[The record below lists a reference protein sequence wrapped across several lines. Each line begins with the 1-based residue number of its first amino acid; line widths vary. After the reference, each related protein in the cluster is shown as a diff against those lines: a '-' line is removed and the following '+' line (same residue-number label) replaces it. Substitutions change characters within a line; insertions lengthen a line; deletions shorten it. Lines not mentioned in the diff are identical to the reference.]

1 MLEAYLDIETTG
13 LSPAYDDITVI
24 GIYLTDGS
32 YQRFVQLVG
41 EEVTRTSLLE
51 ALQGVDTIYTYNG
64 SGFDLPFI
72 NALLG
77 VDLTKSFI
85 HRDLMLDCWKNNLYG
100 GFKAVEIQLGITRQ
114 LKDVNGEEAVRLW
127 WRYQNYQDQNAL
139 HILLDYNKE
148 DVVNLKTL
156 REILDIRARRLNMD
170 ILVREK
176 GGKEWKKVREQKFEN
191 EVALQ
196 DVLYQSPEIIPVEKL
211 GENLLKPK
219 LFIKEAGLPGSGY
232 TDLIGIDEQGGI
244 TIIECK
250 LATNT
255 DIRRKVIG
263 QVLEYA
269 AYLWQM
275 DYDQF
280 DSICCKAEGWVDKDL
295 AGALQEKMRE
305 MEKVWRQEDFRSAL
319 TSTLKKGDFRL
330 IIAVDAL
337 NDELRR
343 IIQFLNSR
351 GEGSPQIHALE
362 MKQFK
367 TPELEMLVP
376 ELFGAPS
383 PPPDGMD
390 EQKFIRGSSERC
402 KQLYYRLK
410 ELAKCE
416 EFKTSSFT
424 KRGFAFR
431 YHERKNLFVLYPDW
445 LEMWFGPAYPEDFLD
460 KETDKQFW
468 SMVSHIPVFESK
480 MDTKN
485 PVVVVNDETWKQ
497 EHVNTFVTAL
507 ELLRSRL
514 GQP

>member
-1 MLEAYLDIETTG
+1 M
-13 LSPAYDDITVI
+13 
-24 GIYLTDGS
+24 
-32 YQRFVQLVG
+32 
-41 EEVTRTSLLE
+41 
-51 ALQGVDTIYTYNG
+51 
-64 SGFDLPFI
+64 
-72 NALLG
+72 
-77 VDLTKSFI
+77 
-85 HRDLMLDCWKNNLYG
+85 
-100 GFKAVEIQLGITRQ
+100 
-114 LKDVNGEEAVRLW
+114 
-127 WRYQNYQDQNAL
+127 
-139 HILLDYNKE
+139 
-148 DVVNLKTL
+148 
-156 REILDIRARRLNMD
+156 
-170 ILVREK
+170 
-176 GGKEWKKVREQKFEN
+176 REQNFEN
-191 EVALQ
+191 ESALQ
-196 DVLYQSPEIIPVEKL
+196 DILYQSPEIIPIEKL
-211 GENLLKPK
+211 GGNLLKPK

-232 TDLIGIDEQGGI
+232 TDLIGVDEQGGI

-280 DSICCKAEGWVDKDL
+280 DSICCKAEEWQDKRL
-295 AGALQEKMRE
+295 AGAIQEKMGEMRE
-305 MEKVWRQEDFRSAL
+305 VWRQEDFRSAL

-362 MKQFK
+362 MRQFK
-367 TPELEMLVP
+367 TGELEMLVP

-383 PPPDGMD
+383 QPPSEGEMN
-390 EQKFIRGSSERC
+390 EQRFIRESSERC
-402 KQLYYRLK
+402 KQLYDCLK
-410 ELAKCE
+410 ELTKCE

-431 YHERKNLFVLYPDW
+431 YHERKNLFVLYPNY

-480 MDTKN
+480 MDKKN
-485 PVVVVNDETWKQ
+485 PVVVVNDETWQQ